1 MHSDYLKHEQDYLAA
16 KSTPGCTNYHNGS
29 LLDECGPL
37 QKSSQIATYS
47 GSLSLEAPLLN
58 IDVLG
63 ENAQGS
69 PAGFKCPGFP
79 TSLVFH
85 TWQINKGGENG
96 ISALCTA
103 GSNYQW
109 GFSFLLL
116 LIVCVLN
123 LVFGAAMYGLWADA
137 RRQGSLRTEE
147 EVMSNSG
154 GHGTRSLNSPSNLRS
169 ALDIAKQ
176 AELQHGKEVHDWP
189 SWKLDRV
196 VWRGNKGIQLQGV
209 S

>member
-1 MHSDYLKHEQDYLAA
+1 MEHEQHYLTA
-16 KSTPGCTNYHNGS
+16 KSTSGCVDYNNGS
-29 LLDECGPL
+29 SLDNCAPL
-37 QKSSQIATYS
+37 QKSSTIMQATYT
-47 GSLSLEAPLLN
+47 GTVSLEPPLLN

-63 ENAQGS
+63 NNAHGS
-69 PAGFKCPGFP
+69 PAAFKCPSFP

-103 GSNYQW
+103 GSSYQW

-116 LIVCVLN
+116 LIVCILN
-123 LVFGAAMYGLWADA
+123 LIFAAMMYGLWVDA
-137 RRQGSLRTEE
+137 RRQGNLKTNRERVAE
-147 EVMSNSG
+147 YSG
-154 GHGTRSLNSPSNLRS
+154 GPTLSLNSPSNLRS

-189 SWKLDRV
+189 SWKLEGI
-196 VWRGNKGIQLQGV
+196 VWRGSKGIRLV
-209 S
+209 N